1 MRVCGCVNFIS
12 FLCHQAP
19 SVILS
24 ETYFRYN
31 LFDFQLF
38 LNVMKQK
45 KKQEKEEKI
54 LKLYWHYHNL
64 IIDKK
69 QKL

>member
-38 LNVMKQK
+38 FIVMKP

-54 LKLYWHYHNL
+54 LKLYCHYHNL